1 MKKLSILSL
10 LGMTALFCAVPVS
23 LQLSQDKLSV
33 SFDSARA
40 RVGNPLTPG
49 SVAGVHRRVERR
61 TARRAYYGGYGGGYS
76 RYGYGVAAAG
86 VHRRV
91 ERRTARR
98 AYYGGYGYGGY
109 DEYGY
114 GMAAAETV
122 ATFAGGM
129 YSDGS
134 NYNYY
139 PTRTIYTQGYVPP
152 DYYGPVCN
160 PRVDRLCQ

>member
-10 LGMTALFCAVPVS
+10 LATTALFCAVPVS
-23 LQLSQDKLSV
+23 LQLSQDSLSV

-61 TARRAYYGGYGGGYS
+61 TARRSYYGGDGYS
-76 RYGYGVAAAG
+76 GYSGYGYGIAAAG

-91 ERRTARR
+91 DRRMARR
-98 AYYGGYGYGGY
+98 AYYGGYGGY

-114 GMAAAETV
+114 AMAPAEP
-122 ATFAGGM
+122 AYTFAGGM

-134 NYNYY
+134 YNYY
-139 PTRTIYTQGYVPP
+139 PTHAIYTQGYVPP

>member
-10 LGMTALFCAVPVS
+10 LATTALFCAVPVS
-23 LQLSQDKLSV
+23 LQLSQDSLSV

-61 TARRAYYGGYGGGYS
+61 TARRSYYGGDGYSGYTGYGGYS
-76 RYGYGVAAAG
+76 GYGYGIAAAG

-91 ERRTARR
+91 DRRIARR
-98 AYYGGYGYGGY
+98 AYYGGYGYA
-109 DEYGY
+109 
-114 GMAAAETV
+114 MAPAEP
-122 ATFAGGM
+122 AYSFAGGM

-134 NYNYY
+134 YNYY
-139 PTRTIYTQGYVPP
+139 PTHAIYTQGYVPP

>member
-10 LGMTALFCAVPVS
+10 LSMTALFCAVPVS

-49 SVAGVHRRVERR
+49 SV
-61 TARRAYYGGYGGGYS
+61 
-76 RYGYGVAAAG
+76 AG